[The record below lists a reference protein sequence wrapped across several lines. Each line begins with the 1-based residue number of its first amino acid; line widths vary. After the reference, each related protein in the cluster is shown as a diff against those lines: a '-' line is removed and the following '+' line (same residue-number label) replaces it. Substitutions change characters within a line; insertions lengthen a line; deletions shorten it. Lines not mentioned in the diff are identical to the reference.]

1 MKNLSKNTYIFLDLV
16 FNISK
21 EIPLLSFFG
30 LSLSLKLLR
39 VKLNLALVLCQIL
52 TMNLTV
58 VLQLIWMSLLSLDQ
72 DCCLYWVGI
81 LYYPEI
87 LLWLHVRAIIEMFD
101 CPILTLQICF
111 GYVVLTINITD
122 LIMSVCQMTLLS
134 LLHYFLIIEE
144 AF

>member
-58 VLQLIWMSLLSLDQ
+58 VLQLI
-72 DCCLYWVGI
+72 
-81 LYYPEI
+81 
-87 LLWLHVRAIIEMFD
+87 
-101 CPILTLQICF
+101 
-111 GYVVLTINITD
+111 
-122 LIMSVCQMTLLS
+122 
-134 LLHYFLIIEE
+134 
-144 AF
+144 